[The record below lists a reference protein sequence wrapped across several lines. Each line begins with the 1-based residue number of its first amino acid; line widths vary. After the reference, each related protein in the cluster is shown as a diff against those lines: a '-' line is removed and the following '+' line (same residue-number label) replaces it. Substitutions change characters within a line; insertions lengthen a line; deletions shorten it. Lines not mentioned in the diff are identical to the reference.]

1 MFVRAPDKTSRE
13 SPHTAHITGTAVAI
27 PRCTL
32 KRRRTVPSTTNACD
46 EDVYD
51 LPTMPATD
59 ALLTEWQSAA
69 SYTLDQPVRCP
80 HCRERINS
88 VRIVGLTRSQV
99 AFTSTLPRKGRVIVC
114 PDCERILT
122 AELSGL
128 V

>member
-1 MFVRAPDKTSRE
+1 
-13 SPHTAHITGTAVAI
+13 
-27 PRCTL
+27 
-32 KRRRTVPSTTNACD
+32 
-46 EDVYD
+46 
-51 LPTMPATD
+51 MPATD

-99 AFTSTLPRKGRVIVC
+99 AFTSMLPRKGRVIVC

>member
-1 MFVRAPDKTSRE
+1 M
-13 SPHTAHITGTAVAI
+13 
-27 PRCTL
+27 
-32 KRRRTVPSTTNACD
+32 PSTAAALND
-46 EDVYD
+46 DVYD
-51 LPTMPATD
+51 LPSTDVTAEIPAQWR
-59 ALLTEWQSAA
+59 AVAA
-69 SYTLDQPVRCP
+69 YTLDEPVRCP
-80 HCRERINS
+80 HCRERISS